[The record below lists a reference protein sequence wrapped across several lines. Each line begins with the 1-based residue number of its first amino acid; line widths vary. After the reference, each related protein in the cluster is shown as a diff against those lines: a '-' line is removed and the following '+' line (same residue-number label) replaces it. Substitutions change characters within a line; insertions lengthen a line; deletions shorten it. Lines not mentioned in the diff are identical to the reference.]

1 MAGFE
6 DEDYLVRQ
14 FKQIGDI
21 LGSIVSQRSSD
32 EIMHFDVKQSQVN
45 LETIK
50 KAKNPEKDF

>member
-45 LETIK
+45 LETNK